1 MPVVKNHFCSN
12 VLVQIL
18 LQLPRVFNSTAMKI
32 LAIFLTALLF
42 STGLSAQESN
52 PKQESGRLSRQ
63 ERKEIRD
70 AKTAKEF
77 SETSELLNSMH
88 FVLEADYL
96 SNQYGYRVMANSNLN
111 FILVDSTEAV
121 IQTGSNTGIGYNG
134 VGGVTARGNISSWK
148 VQRNEKKKSILVQ
161 MDVST
166 SLGYFMIS
174 MDIDANGKTTATLS
188 SNRAGKLI
196 YIGNL
201 IPLEESY
208 AFRGSS
214 F

>member
-1 MPVVKNHFCSN
+1 
-12 VLVQIL
+12 
-18 LQLPRVFNSTAMKI
+18 
-32 LAIFLTALLF
+32 
-42 STGLSAQESN
+42 
-52 PKQESGRLSRQ
+52 
-63 ERKEIRD
+63 
-70 AKTAKEF
+70 
-77 SETSELLNSMH
+77 
-88 FVLEADYL
+88 
-96 SNQYGYRVMANSNLN
+96 
-111 FILVDSTEAV
+111 
-121 IQTGSNTGIGYNG
+121 
-134 VGGVTARGNISSWK
+134 
-148 VQRNEKKKSILVQ
+148 